1 MDLLNNG
8 AGFLLLR
15 NFPVDSL
22 TEPEIEHAYLG
33 LGTLL
38 GRPVGQ
44 DRYASVITQIRDER
58 LRPARTS
65 VSTARICDRTSTATG
80 PTS

>member
-1 MDLLNNG
+1 VVENRLDLLNNG
-8 AGFLLLR
+8 PGFLVLR

-38 GRPVGQ
+38 GEAGR
-44 DRYASVITQIRDER
+44 
-58 LRPARTS
+58 
-65 VSTARICDRTSTATG
+65 TG
-80 PTS
+80 PERERHHAHPR